1 MYGGGV
7 STARFAS
14 SPRSWEDFEHT
25 ISGGPTF
32 RPWRQGGAS
41 EEYTDLMFSK
51 LNRLEQ
57 EYGWM
62 KNGNENQKEQYQRM
76 EFAIQKGS
84 GEDPVGRPIFNN
96 PVTKY
101 TDPMSNMVDLEIL
114 RAGGNPGRSFYG
126 QPGMYGGSQR
136 FGSYGYGGGTGSSRI
151 PGLYNRG

>member
-1 MYGGGV
+1 MLTPGEFVVNAKAAKNNMGFLQSINSQGMSNGGLAKTNYLYGGGV

-101 TDPMSNMVDLEIL
+101 TDPM
-114 RAGGNPGRSFYG
+114 
-126 QPGMYGGSQR
+126 
-136 FGSYGYGGGTGSSRI
+136 
-151 PGLYNRG
+151 